1 MLGYA
6 CPSNSPPTAAPSF
19 PSLDPFQKTPFQNH
33 TGPHAEKHKKHT
45 KRTKRPSIPC
55 NPSGL
60 LPTLPPRSSC
70 PTDLR
75 APLSLPPCG
84 PPSLFCHPTD
94 LQPSFY
100 PPTDLLR
107 FFLFASLSCL
117 LMVLALTHKR
127 TQKAK
132 TLLLL
137 RKRPRTQVPSSLSLS
152 SPPWPFYPS
161 PQSGKPP
168 RPLALLQQDAIK
180 DRETK
185 PGWARLPALPTSLCS
200 MQRLAQSHS
209 LCVVYGH

>member
-1 MLGYA
+1 MRVPRTARPHRPL
-6 CPSNSPPTAAPSF
+6 PSP
-19 PSLDPFQKTPFQNH
+19 L
-33 TGPHAEKHKKHT
+33 
-45 KRTKRPSIPC
+45 SIPS

-117 LMVLALTHKR
+117 LMVLALTQAH
-127 TQKAK
+127 AK
-132 TLLLL
+132 SQNPFTF
-137 RKRPRTQVPSSLSLS
+137 KEKTKNPGPLSL
-152 SPPWPFYPS
+152 PFFFS
-161 PQSGKPP
+161 
-168 RPLALLQQDAIK
+168 PLALFIPLRRAENPKALLDCSQMQLRIKGQSQDGLAC
-180 DRETK
+180 R
-185 PGWARLPALPTSLCS
+185 PPTS
-200 MQRLAQSHS
+200 
-209 LCVVYGH
+209 